1 MGKEQPR
8 NVEQEQPRR
17 GGLEVIEPGSQ
28 TPTKILVVD
37 DDEGVRRALAR
48 FLAGRGYRVET
59 AADGREAL
67 EKLKSDGVALML
79 LDIRMPGMSGI
90 DVVPDALEIDPD
102 LAIIMLSALTDATS
116 AAICMQRGAM
126 DYLTKP
132 IELTDLGNAVERA
145 LRKRDTMIQN
155 RQISDW
161 LKEEVRQRTEEL
173 QRERQKLEQLSVAT
187 LEALINALEAK
198 DRYLSGH
205 SARVSALA
213 ATIAH
218 ELGLPEDEVERVRMA
233 GRLHDLGKIGIRE
246 EVLNKR
252 GPLTEE
258 EYRHVQEHVVIGS
271 QILAPLKH
279 LGPVVDYVRGHH
291 EHWDGTGYPD
301 GLAGE
306 AIPLGAR
313 IICAAEIYD
322 ALTTSR
328 PYQETMTPEQATER
342 MRSLAGKVIDPKV
355 MEALS
360 RAVERRKT
368 LVFIDENA
376 SPRT

>member
-1 MGKEQPR
+1 MT
-8 NVEQEQPRR
+8 
-17 GGLEVIEPGSQ
+17 EPGTQ
-28 TPTKILVVD
+28 TPVRILVVD
-37 DDEGVRRALAR
+37 DDDGVRRALAR
-48 FLAGRGYRVET
+48 FLAGRGYQVET
-59 AADGREAL
+59 AANGQEAL
-67 EKLKSDGVALML
+67 EKLRADHIALML
-79 LDIRMPGMSGI
+79 LDVRMPGMSGL
-90 DVVPDALEIDPD
+90 DVVPEALEIDPD
-102 LAIIMLSALTDATS
+102 LAIVMLSALADAAS
-116 AAICMQRGAM
+116 AAICLQRGAL

-132 IELTDLGNAVERA
+132 IELTDLGHAVERA

-155 RQISDW
+155 RQIYDW
-161 LKEEVRQRTEEL
+161 LKEEVRERTQEL
-173 QRERQKLEQLSVAT
+173 ERERQKLEQLSVAT

-218 ELGLPEDEVERVRMA
+218 EMGLPEEEVDRVRMA

-246 EVLNKR
+246 SVLNKE
-252 GPLTEE
+252 GPLTPE

-279 LGPVVDYVRGHH
+279 LGPIVGYVRGHH
-291 EHWDGTGYPD
+291 EHWDGSGYPD

-328 PYQETMTPEQATER
+328 PYQPTMTPEQATER
-342 MRSLAGKVIDPKV
+342 MRALMGTVIDPKV
-355 MEALS
+355 MDALS
-360 RAVERRKT
+360 RAVERRRT
-368 LVFIDENA
+368 LVFIDEDER
-376 SPRT
+376 PRR

>member
-1 MGKEQPR
+1 M
-8 NVEQEQPRR
+8 
-17 GGLEVIEPGSQ
+17 IEPGSDR
-28 TPTKILVVD
+28 PTRILVVD

-48 FLAGRGYRVET
+48 FLAGRGYQVET

-67 EKLKSDGVALML
+67 EKLKGDGISLML

-90 DVVPDALEIDPD
+90 DVVPDALEINPD
-102 LAIIMLSALTDATS
+102 VAIIMLSALTDATS

-145 LRKRDTMIQN
+145 LRKRDTMIQS

-161 LKEEVRQRTEEL
+161 LKEEIRQRTEEL
-173 QRERQKLEQLSVAT
+173 ERERQKLEQLSVAT

-213 ATIAH
+213 ATVAH
-218 ELGLPEDEVERVRMA
+218 EMGLPEDEVERVRLA

-252 GPLTEE
+252 GPLSPEE
-258 EYRHVQEHVVIGS
+258 FRHVQEHVIIGS

-279 LGPVVDYVRGHH
+279 LGLVVDYVRGHH
-291 EHWDGTGYPD
+291 EHWDGSGYPD
-301 GLAGE
+301 GLSGE

-313 IICAAEIYD
+313 IICAAEVYD
-322 ALTTSR
+322 AMTTSR
-328 PYQETMTPEQATER
+328 PYQETMTPEQAVER

-368 LVFIDENA
+368 LVFIDEDEA
-376 SPRT
+376 PRI